1 MDGKIADDRLRGVK
15 AIAEETGETERQ
27 CATGLIW
34 VGSQPLRKAA
44 FGVLHVGCCANNI
57 APKCGP
63 RRSNGAVKH
72 DRI

>member
-15 AIAEETGETERQ
+15 AIAEEMGETERQ
-27 CATGLIW
+27 VRHGIDMGRIPAVKEG
-34 VGSQPLRKAA
+34 A

-72 DRI
+72 DRM